1 MADIIIG
8 VDRMVSDKKKMSK
21 EKIRRIWTI
30 YALSNCKKWKQEQ
43 IVDYL
48 NKKSQEIHKLHEKE
62 VDETYNIKLQ
72 DFKMQHPTISSPKVN
87 KHNNLKLL
95 PKEDKT
101 IKLISK
107 GMTSRILKSLK
118 ADGII
123 HRETIPKEGRGPDH
137 YGYILIKNYDT
148 LNKILSKFSDPELD
162 KYFAS
167 SLANLFISSKYSK
180 EIINLKLVDLM
191 AKRCNITFTDNEKNM
206 ILKIIKIS
214 PKALFKWLN
223 IGYDLGFIGYP
234 NFEAVYGYDK
244 NVLLFH
250 LQMELGED
258 IICLLPFSDKKFEYK
273 ISFSVVDQEI
283 GEKIESV
290 ITPKSNNMLKSVIL
304 SNTEFSP
311 I

>member
-1 MADIIIG
+1 MADTIIW

-21 EKIRRIWTI
+21 EKIRSIWII

-48 NKKSQEIHKLHEKE
+48 NKKSQEIHKLHKKE
-62 VDETYNIKLQ
+62 VEETYNTQLRE
-72 DFKMQHPTISSPKVN
+72 FNMQHPTISNPKVN
-87 KHNNLKLL
+87 KHNNLLT
-95 PKEDKT
+95 KEDKT

-137 YGYILIKNYDT
+137 YGYTLIKNYDT
-148 LNKILSKFSDPELD
+148 LNRILSKFSDPELD

-167 SLANLFISSKYSK
+167 SLAKLFISSKYSK

-191 AKRCNITFTDNEKNM
+191 AKRCSITFTDNEKKM

-214 PKALFKWLN
+214 PKALFNWLN
-223 IGYDLGFIGYP
+223 IGYDLGFMGYP
-234 NFEAVYGYDK
+234 SFEAVYGYDK
-244 NVLLFH
+244 NILLFH

-258 IICLLPFSDKKFEYK
+258 IICLSPFSDKKFEYK

-304 SNTEFSP
+304 SDTEYSP